1 MKPLTLL
8 LLFGLFFSLNVQ
20 AQKPWRAKLF
30 VHFLDSNN
38 QIVTDTVWFGAD
50 SLGDVGYQLG
60 LDVID
65 TNVQWNKVYSSDELI
80 KVQYN
85 TDCANLKTN
94 IIKFEKGNKSFKFF
108 ASGYPIALSWD
119 SIDFKYN
126 DSIFKITYLELTSFN
141 GYIFGTDRQVFRII
155 GDSYRIVNGDYVY
168 VGSFVSQ
175 IDSIRI
181 IKEMS
186 LISDCR
192 TKNEFFEFSINLIM
206 GPRFGVGIAE
216 INANKEFIVY
226 PNPFNN
232 SLTLK
237 SNLLKKLTKLRIYN
251 SAGRLVIDSYING
264 SDMTIETTAL
274 PPGVYYINFSDDV
287 STRSKPLKLIKL

>member
-237 SNLLKKLTKLRIYN
+237 SNLLNKLTKLRIYN